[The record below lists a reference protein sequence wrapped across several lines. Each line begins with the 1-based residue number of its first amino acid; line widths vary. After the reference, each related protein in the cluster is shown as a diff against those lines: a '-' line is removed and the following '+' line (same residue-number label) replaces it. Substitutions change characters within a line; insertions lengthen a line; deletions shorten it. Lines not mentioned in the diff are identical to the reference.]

1 MAARLLMVA
10 GTMSG
15 VGKSTLVAA
24 LCRLLAGKGVAV
36 APFKAQNMSL
46 NAAVTPDGAE
56 ISRAQAFQAQAAGVV
71 PVAAMNPI
79 LLKPEA
85 PDRCQV
91 VVMGRPWRSLRAAE
105 YYRVRDEL
113 RPVVLRALA
122 ELAARFDVVLI
133 EGAGG
138 AAELNLRDGDFVNL
152 GLAREVGAPALLV
165 GDIERGGIFAQ
176 LLGTLALLSGPERER
191 VWGLVVNKFRGDPA
205 LFAEGVRI
213 LEARSGLHVWGVLP
227 YLQEPLMPAE
237 DSLDLDRLGGG
248 GARAASPA
256 AGASRAA
263 DASPDASGAPAPGGA
278 AFAGAGA
285 PELVPALDIAV
296 VGLPHIANF
305 DEFEPLAAEPDVR
318 LRLVR
323 EAAAVGFPDLLVLP
337 GSKSTLADLAWLR
350 QAGLDR
356 VIRHVARLGVPVL
369 GICGGYQMLGLTLE
383 DPDGAESTVPV
394 AGGIGLLPV
403 RTRFVADKVT
413 RQVRGRVAAGGGLW
427 AAWAGLAFEAYEI
440 HMGRTTVADPFA
452 IGAGEPLAAGTRR
465 LSGIDGAGIHR
476 PSGTDEAGTRQP
488 SGAEGPVWPW
498 MRLVRRPGGEAVEDG
513 CVRGNVAGTYCH
525 GLLANAG
532 LRTALLEALWRR
544 RGLDGRPV
552 SALPASGPPEPSYER
567 LARWAGDHL
576 DLARLG
582 ACLGLRLQ

>member
-24 LCRLLAGKGVAV
+24 LCRLLAQKGMAV

-56 ISRAQAFQAQAAGVV
+56 ISRAQAFQAQAAGVASI
-71 PVAAMNPI
+71 AAMNPI

-248 GARAASPA
+248 GA
-256 AGASRAA
+256 GASGPV
-263 DASPDASGAPAPGGA
+263 S
-278 AFAGAGA
+278 
-285 PELVPALDIAV
+285 ALDIAV
-296 VGLPHIANF
+296 VGLPRIANF
-305 DEFEPLAAEPDVR
+305 DEFEPLAEEPDVR

-323 EAAAVGFPDLLVLP
+323 ETAAVGFPDLLVLP

-356 VIRHVARLGVPVL
+356 VIRHLARLGVPVL
-369 GICGGYQMLGLTLE
+369 GICGGFQMLGITLE
-383 DPDGAESTVPV
+383 DPEGVESAVPV
-394 AGGIGLLPV
+394 ADGLGLLPV

-413 RQVRGRVAAGGGLW
+413 RRVRGRVATAEGFW
-427 AAWAGLAFEAYEI
+427 AAWGGLAFEAYEI
-440 HMGRTTVADPFA
+440 HMGRSAAGAPFA
-452 IGAGEPLAAGTRR
+452 IGAGEPLAA
-465 LSGIDGAGIHR
+465 
-476 PSGTDEAGTRQP
+476 
-488 SGAEGPVWPW
+488 VCPW
-498 MRLVRRPGGEAVEDG
+498 MRLVRLPGGEVVEDG

-532 LRTALLEALWRR
+532 LRAALFEALWRR

-552 SALPASGPPEPSYER
+552 SALPASGPVEPSYGR
-567 LARWAGDHL
+567 LARWAADHL

-582 ACLGLRLQ
+582 ACLGLQLQ